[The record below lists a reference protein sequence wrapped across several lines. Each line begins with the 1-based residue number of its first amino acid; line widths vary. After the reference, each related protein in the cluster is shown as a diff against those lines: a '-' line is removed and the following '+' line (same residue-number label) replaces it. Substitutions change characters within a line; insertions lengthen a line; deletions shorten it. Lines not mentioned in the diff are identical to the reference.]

1 MGCRLSGTW
10 LALWAADT
18 GESTLSAPSR
28 SSLNAAA
35 LAYAVAN
42 EPVHDEPPPGYGHA
56 LEVTPLRAPMRP
68 STGFQFSCIGLGL
81 ALILFHFGK
90 TGGAMAPLYPASLV
104 MLPGMLILAAAT
116 GYLAWRRR

>member
-1 MGCRLSGTW
+1 M
-10 LALWAADT
+10 
-18 GESTLSAPSR
+18 SAPSR
-28 SSLNAAA
+28 SSLRAAE

-56 LEVTPLRAPMRP
+56 LEAAPLRAPMLP
-68 STGFQFSCIGLGL
+68 ATGFQLSCVGLGL

-90 TGGAMAPLYPASLV
+90 TGGTLAPLQPASLV
-104 MLPGMLILAAAT
+104 MMPGMLLLAGVT